1 MTDTIKPILKA
12 VSSGE
17 LTPKE
22 GLAKALKTSTR
33 LGDVVPKF
41 TSESLLC
48 DFPSIEKYQYLL
60 KDESNLV
67 VMAARPGNGKTAL
80 ACQIALNVSRHSKV
94 LLFSLEM
101 RKEALYKRLLS
112 VVSQIP
118 IKNLGMS
125 IHTNSVLKATNELSK
140 HNMDII
146 DDQNMSA
153 LDIVKAVLDENRV
166 SKIDLVVI
174 DYAGMIKVNQAYR
187 HTEISSAMTMI
198 KQRICDD
205 LKIPVLMLA
214 QMNRGFDDR
223 YSQYMLNVE
232 KSKLYPNA
240 EERVVSEIR
249 PTMADLAE
257 SSGLEHRADVVMFLH
272 RPSLLD
278 KTKPRDAFKVYVDK
292 NRNGVVRDF
301 DLRFSDSLTK
311 FFDHNAEIEDDL

>member
-1 MTDTIKPILKA
+1 MTDTLKPILKS
-12 VSSGE
+12 VQSGE
-17 LTPKE
+17 ISLQE
-22 GLAKALKTSTR
+22 GLKRALKTSTR
-33 LGDVVPKF
+33 LGDIKPKY
-41 TSESLLC
+41 TSESLQC

-67 VMAARPGNGKTAL
+67 VVAARPGNGKTAL
-80 ACQIALNVSRHSKV
+80 SCQIALNVSKHGKV

-118 IKNLGMS
+118 IKNLGMQV
-125 IHTNSVLKATNELSK
+125 HTNGVVKATAELDTY
-140 HNMDII
+140 NLDII
-146 DDQNMSA
+146 DDQDMSA
-153 LDIVKAVLDENRV
+153 LDIVKRTLDENRV
-166 SKIDLVVI
+166 GKIDLVVI
-174 DYAGMIKVNQAYR
+174 DYAGMIKVNNAYR
-187 HTEISSAMTMI
+187 TTEISSAMTMI

-205 LKIPVLMLA
+205 LCIPVIMLA

-249 PTMADLAE
+249 PTMADLAD

-311 FFDHNAEIEDDL
+311 FFDNGYEIEDDL

>member
-1 MTDTIKPILKA
+1 MADIKSIVKA
-12 VSSGE
+12 VQLGE
-17 LTPKE
+17 LSPQE
-22 GLAKALKTSTR
+22 GLNKALKTSTR
-33 LGDVVPKF
+33 LGDVIPKF
-41 TSESLLC
+41 TSESLRC

-80 ACQIALNVSRHSKV
+80 ACQIALNVSAHSKV

-125 IHTNSVLKATNELSK
+125 VHTNNVLKATKQLAD

-146 DDQNMSA
+146 DDQDLSG
-153 LDIVKAVLDENRV
+153 LDIVKHTLQENRLNKV
-166 SKIDLVVI
+166 DLVIV
-174 DYAGMIKVNQAYR
+174 DYAGMMKVNNAYR
-187 HTEISSAMTMI
+187 ATEISSAMTLI

-249 PTMADLAE
+249 PTMADLAD

-311 FFDHNAEIEDDL
+311 FFDNGYEIEDDL

>member
-1 MTDTIKPILKA
+1 MTDILKPILKS
-12 VSSGE
+12 VKEGE

-41 TSESLLC
+41 TSEPLVC
-48 DFPSIEKYQYLL
+48 GFPSIERNQYLL

-80 ACQIALNVSRHSKV
+80 ACQIALNASVQGKV

-112 VVSQIP
+112 VVSQVP
-118 IKNLGMS
+118 IKKLGMGMY
-125 IHTNSVLKATNELSK
+125 TNKILEAGRILST

-146 DDQNMSA
+146 DAEELSA
-153 LDIVKAVLDENRV
+153 SDIVNRTLDENRL

-187 HTEISSAMTMI
+187 HQEIGAAAKMI
-198 KQRICDD
+198 KKRICDA
-205 LKIPVLMLA
+205 LQIPVLLLA
-214 QMNRGFDDR
+214 QMNRGFEDR

-232 KSKLYPNA
+232 KSKLYPNQ
-240 EERVVSEIR
+240 EDRVVTEIR

-257 SSGLEHRADVVMFLH
+257 SSGLEHCTDVAMFLH

-278 KTKPRDAFKVYVDK
+278 KTKPADEFKVYVAK
-292 NRNGVVRDF
+292 NRNGVVKDF
-301 DLRFSDSLTK
+301 NLQFSDSLTK
-311 FFDHNAEIEDDL
+311 FFDNGPEDEL